1 MDQELTDLQ
10 IKVQTII
17 LKDRRTRKHGIEVLE
32 KDGMIILKG
41 SVPSKKIKR
50 IASSIIRDLQD
61 VVKVKNNLNVKDGR
75 EILEKI
81 LR

>member
-1 MDQELTDLQ
+1 MDQTLNDLR
-10 IKVQTII
+10 IKAQTTI

-32 KDGMIILKG
+32 KNGTIILKG
-41 SVPSKKIKR
+41 SVPSREVKR
-50 IASSIIRDLQD
+50 IASSILRELQG
-61 VVKVKNNLNVKDGR
+61 VNRVKNDLMVKDDR